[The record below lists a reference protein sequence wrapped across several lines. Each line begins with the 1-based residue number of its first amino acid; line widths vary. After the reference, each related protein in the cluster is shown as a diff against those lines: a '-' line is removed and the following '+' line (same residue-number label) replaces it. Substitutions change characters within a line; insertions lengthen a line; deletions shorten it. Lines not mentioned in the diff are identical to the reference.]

1 MKKILSLIVLA
12 LVILTACAKTENTE
26 QTSSRDIINQ
36 SSHLSSHES
45 SQANQEKPEFK
56 EFNGKIAMLTEDVNL
71 KQPYVITTNADGDTA
86 FLEMNEDN
94 DCSLKKNDIVVVID
108 EKDEFCRVTKVSGDI
123 PRIRGSVEKSK
134 LNFEPSSFAENANQA
149 VVHEAMGYDAV
160 NGKEQGTRNGSYD
173 IEERKGTW
181 VRMLMVGGEPDLWF
195 KKKDLSFDFDTV
207 VIDYVR

>member
-1 MKKILSLIVLA
+1 MKKFLGLILGT
-12 LVILTACAKTENTE
+12 LVILTACTNTEKTE
-26 QTSSRDIINQ
+26 QTSTKDIINQ
-36 SSHLSSHES
+36 SLHVS
-45 SQANQEKPEFK
+45 SQANQDDEKLEFK

-71 KQPYVITTNADGDTA
+71 KQPYVITTNADGDTVR
-86 FLEMNEDN
+86 LDMDEDV

-108 EKDEFCRVTKVSGDI
+108 EKDELCRVTKVSGDI
-123 PRIRGSVEKSK
+123 PRTRGSVEKSK
-134 LNFEPSSFAENANQA
+134 LNFEPSSFADNANQA
-149 VVHEAMGYDAV
+149 VVHDAIGYDAV

-181 VRMLMVGGEPDLWF
+181 VRMLMVGGVPDLWF

>member
-1 MKKILSLIVLA
+1 M
-12 LVILTACAKTENTE
+12 
-26 QTSSRDIINQ
+26 
-36 SSHLSSHES
+36 
-45 SQANQEKPEFK
+45 
-56 EFNGKIAMLTEDVNL
+56 
-71 KQPYVITTNADGDTA
+71 
-86 FLEMNEDN
+86 
-94 DCSLKKNDIVVVID
+94 ID
-108 EKDEFCRVTKVSGDI
+108 EKDEFCRVTTVSGDI
-123 PRIRGSVEKSK
+123 PRTRGSVEKSK

-181 VRMLMVGGEPDLWF
+181 VRLLMVGGEPDLWF

>member
-1 MKKILSLIVLA
+1 MKKFLMLITGV
-12 LVILTACAKTENTE
+12 LVILTACANTENTE
-26 QTSSRDIINQ
+26 QTSTKDIINQ
-36 SSHLSSHES
+36 SS
-45 SQANQEKPEFK
+45 QANRADEKLEFK
-56 EFNGKIAMLTEDVNL
+56 EFNGKIAMLTEDVIL
-71 KQPYVITTNADGDTA
+71 KKPYAITLNADGDTA

-94 DCSLKKNDIVVVID
+94 DCSLKKNDVVIVID
-108 EKDEFCRVTKVSGDI
+108 EKDEFCRVTTVSGDI
-123 PRIRGSVEKSK
+123 PRTRGSVEKSK

>member
-1 MKKILSLIVLA
+1 MKKFLGLILGT
-12 LVILTACAKTENTE
+12 LVILTACTNTEKTE
-26 QTSSRDIINQ
+26 QTSTKDIINQ
-36 SSHLSSHES
+36 SLHVS
-45 SQANQEKPEFK
+45 SQANQDDEKLEFK

-71 KQPYVITTNADGDTA
+71 KQPYVITTNADGDTVR
-86 FLEMNEDN
+86 LDMDEDV

-123 PRIRGSVEKSK
+123 PRTRGSVEKSK

>member
-1 MKKILSLIVLA
+1 MLITGV
-12 LVILTACAKTENTE
+12 LVILTACANTENTE
-26 QTSSRDIINQ
+26 QTSTKDIINQ
-36 SSHLSSHES
+36 SS
-45 SQANQEKPEFK
+45 QANRADEKLEFK
-56 EFNGKIAMLTEDVNL
+56 EFNGKIAMLTEDVIL
-71 KQPYVITTNADGDTA
+71 KKPYAITTNADGDTA

-94 DCSLKKNDIVVVID
+94 DCSLKKNDVVIVID
-108 EKDEFCRVTKVSGDI
+108 EKDEFCRVTTVSGDI
-123 PRIRGSVEKSK
+123 PRTRGSVEKSK

-149 VVHEAMGYDAV
+149 VIRETMGYDAV

>member
-1 MKKILSLIVLA
+1 MKKFLMLITGV
-12 LVILTACAKTENTE
+12 LVILTACAKTENTG
-26 QTSSRDIINQ
+26 QTSSKDRINQ
-36 SSHLSSHES
+36 SAHQSSPGS
-45 SQANQEKPEFK
+45 SQANHEKPEFK

-71 KQPYVITTNADGDTA
+71 KQPYVITTNADGDTVR
-86 FLEMNEDN
+86 LDMDEDI

-108 EKDEFCRVTKVSGDI
+108 EKDEFCRVTTVSGDI
-123 PRIRGSVEKSK
+123 PRTRGSVEKSK

-181 VRMLMVGGEPDLWF
+181 VRLLMVGGEPDLWF

>member
-1 MKKILSLIVLA
+1 MKKFLMLITGV
-12 LVILTACAKTENTE
+12 LVILTACVNTENTD
-26 QTSSRDIINQ
+26 QTSTKDIINQ
-36 SSHLSSHES
+36 SSHQSSPGS
-45 SQANQEKPEFK
+45 SQANHDKPEFK
-56 EFNGKIAMLTEDVNL
+56 EFNGKIAMLTEDVIL
-71 KQPYVITTNADGDTA
+71 EKPYVITTNADGDTA

-123 PRIRGSVEKSK
+123 PRTRGSVEKSK